1 MCVCVCVPEVNLGC
15 WCWCVLMDSHTN
27 TDPACDSETR
37 RLYPLWDGP
46 RKTLTHTYT
55 CTYLYTHPHTYA
67 CQVRYLLEPLID
79 LVLAGERDLRR
90 GLQVCW
96 EAWCFGDRAA
106 FYGSH
111 CVFFLSKIWFGLLGG
126 FSLTSSSPLDLAK
139 MHLHTM
145 FCSVTSYS
153 NGCEYFLLSSWGSFF
168 EWLLSGFRQDS
179 DRRVQS
185 W

>member
-1 MCVCVCVPEVNLGC
+1 MLMCSDGLTHKHRPCLWLRDETFVSPVGRPEE
-15 WCWCVLMDSHTN
+15 DSHSHIHMHTSIY
-27 TDPACDSETR
+27 TP
-37 RLYPLWDGP
+37 
-46 RKTLTHTYT
+46 THT
-55 CTYLYTHPHTYA
+55 HTYA